1 MIIVGVTG
9 AIGSGKSTLCKV
21 WEELGAKVVY
31 ADHLAKE
38 LMVNNAGLRSELKS
52 AFGEET
58 YAPDGSLNREH
69 LIREAFEKGRVQE
82 LNDIVHPQVAQSFK
96 EICKNYSKQEGE
108 MIVEE
113 AALLLNQGRP
123 EIFDSIVIVKSE
135 RQKRLERVVRRDQ
148 VTVEEV
154 ISRAERQPDFNQ
166 LSHLADYIIENNG
179 SLSELKKKS
188 KDLYYRLI
196 REEER

>member
-9 AIGSGKSTLCKV
+9 AIGSGKTTLCKV

-31 ADHLAKE
+31 ADDLAKE
-38 LMVNNAGLRSELKS
+38 LMVNDAELRSELIS
-52 AFGEET
+52 AFGEKT
-58 YAPDGSLNREH
+58 YSPDGSLNREH
-69 LIREAFEKGRVQE
+69 LIREAFEKGRVKK
-82 LNDIVHPQVAQSFK
+82 LNHIVHPKVAQSFK
-96 EICKNYSKQEGE
+96 EICKNYSQQGGK

-113 AALLLNQGRP
+113 AALLLNRGRP

-135 RQKRLERVVRRDQ
+135 RKRRFDRVTRRDQ

-154 ISRAERQPDFNQ
+154 IARAERQPDFNH

-188 KDLYYRLI
+188 KDLYFKLI
-196 REEER
+196 RKEER